1 MNTKTIKQDW
11 RKTRISLLDRLRKT
25 NSDHES
31 WSEFVHLYDKLVFSV
46 ALKSGLSQQDAE
58 DVMQNTFVKVSQ
70 NIKKF
75 EYDPKKGKFR
85 NWLCLIAKCQVANHY
100 RKRNKQPLIA
110 EPLNPDASYNITELP
125 DEMNDWDKVWEEE
138 HENHLVGVALTEL
151 KTMVNPKHY
160 QIFEK
165 YCIKRRSVKDVSE
178 TMGVSENEV
187 YLAKRNLMPKFKV
200 LIENLKD

>member
-70 NIKKF
+70 NIKKLLPQI
-75 EYDPKKGKFR
+75 YSKK
-85 NWLCLIAKCQVANHY
+85 
-100 RKRNKQPLIA
+100 
-110 EPLNPDASYNITELP
+110 
-125 DEMNDWDKVWEEE
+125 
-138 HENHLVGVALTEL
+138 
-151 KTMVNPKHY
+151 
-160 QIFEK
+160 
-165 YCIKRRSVKDVSE
+165 
-178 TMGVSENEV
+178 
-187 YLAKRNLMPKFKV
+187 
-200 LIENLKD
+200 